1 MTTNKYVV
9 VGIDGSH
16 DGLRAVE
23 YGAREA
29 AIRGERLLLVHAYQ
43 ITPTVNPTLPWYG
56 LDAQRRFGVHAM
68 DEARHHAE
76 RTASGQIIDEALM
89 RTTPT
94 RALVSASRC
103 ASMVVLGRHHRHGS
117 TLLFGGS
124 ASAAV
129 AARAR
134 TPVVTVPDGWTPGPR
149 RRPIVVGTDGS
160 GAGHDALRFAF
171 ETAQARRAPLI
182 VVRVWETS
190 PSWHEQIE
198 ALDDACPDWAEQADR
213 DLAEELAGWTADYPD
228 VQVSRRVER
237 APGAAGPLVTASLG
251 SGLLVVGAGGAAT
264 PIGVDLGETT
274 RRVCVDAR
282 CPVAVVHR
290 GDLRPDAPADASDR
304 RSHPIAATAE
314 ARM

>member
-9 VGIDGSH
+9 VGVDGSH

-103 ASMVVLGRHHRHGS
+103 ASMVVLGGITGTGPRCCSAALQVRLWPRGRGPRRHG
-117 TLLFGGS
+117 
-124 ASAAV
+124 
-129 AARAR
+129 
-134 TPVVTVPDGWTPGPR
+134 PDGWTPGPR
-149 RRPIVVGTDGS
+149 RRPIIVGTDGPD
-160 GAGHDALRFAF
+160 AGHDALRFAF

-237 APGAAGPLVTASLG
+237 APRAAGPLVTASLG

-264 PIGVDLGETT
+264 PIGVDLGETA

-290 GDLRPDAPADASDR
+290 GDLRPDAPTAASDR
-304 RSHPIAATAE
+304 QSHPTAATAE
-314 ARM
+314 ARV